1 VIFII
6 NNVPDKINS
15 RLKLFTDRNYLELY
29 MMNTITIEA
38 NATVQQ
44 RWGAILTLMLAT
56 FSVVTTEMIPV
67 GLLTPIVEDF
77 SVSLAT
83 TGFLMTLPAISAAI
97 SSPLIVLFTRSVDRK
112 TLLLIGALLLT
123 LCNLVAALTP
133 YYWLLLISRLFV
145 GVCIGIIWALAGGL
159 VPRLVVA
166 PSVALATS
174 LVFGGV
180 AAASVLGVPFGVLMG
195 AWLGWRVA
203 FASMSFISLLLFLSL
218 LTQLPFL
225 PAMTSPTFKTFITE
239 IKRPIIINGLLITL
253 LIVSGH
259 FMAFTYI
266 RALLS
271 NNDLISVDL
280 LGGLLLI
287 YGLAG
292 IVGNFLFGLTANKH
306 LNFAV
311 VMIASGLIL
320 SLGAYIFF
328 PMSVWMALSIMVL
341 WGIAYGGVSVTL
353 MTWMMRYS
361 AHNIEATS
369 SLYIAFFNSGI
380 ALGSALGGAFVSL
393 YGLIGNLH
401 VAVLSFVAALALLG
415 INYYQKKAR

>member
-1 VIFII
+1 M
-6 NNVPDKINS
+6 
-15 RLKLFTDRNYLELY
+15 T
-29 MMNTITIEA
+29 NTITIEG
-38 NATVQQ
+38 NVTFQQ

-83 TGFLMTLPAISAAI
+83 TGFLMTLPAITAAI

-112 TLLLIGALLLT
+112 TLLLIGAILLT

-159 VPRLVVA
+159 VPRLVAA

-180 AAASVLGVPFGVLMG
+180 AAASVLGVPFGILMG
-195 AWLGWRVA
+195 EWLGWRAA
-203 FASMSFISLLLFLSL
+203 FASMSFISLLLLFSL
-218 LTQLPFL
+218 LTQLPSL
-225 PAMTSPTFKTFITE
+225 PAMTSPTFKTFITQ

-271 NNDLISVDL
+271 SNGLISNDL
-280 LGGLLLI
+280 LGGILLI

-306 LNFAV
+306 LNFVV

-328 PMSVWMALSIMVL
+328 PMSVWMVLSTMVL
-341 WGIAYGGVSVTL
+341 WGIAYGGVSVAL

-380 ALGSALGGAFVSL
+380 ALGSALGGVFVSL
-393 YGLIGNLH
+393 YGLMGNLH

-415 INYYQKKAR
+415 INYYQKKAL

>member
-1 VIFII
+1 
-6 NNVPDKINS
+6 
-15 RLKLFTDRNYLELY
+15 

-38 NATVQQ
+38 NATFQQ

-195 AWLGWRVA
+195 EWLGWRVA

-218 LTQLPFL
+218 LTQLPSL
-225 PAMTSPTFKTFITE
+225 PAMTPPTFKTFITE
-239 IKRPIIINGLLITL
+239 IKHPIIINGLLITL

>member
-1 VIFII
+1 MIFII

-195 AWLGWRVA
+195 EWLGWRVA

-218 LTQLPFL
+218 LTQLPSL

-306 LNFAV
+306 LNFTV

-415 INYYQKKAR
+415 INDYQKKAR

>member
-1 VIFII
+1 M
-6 NNVPDKINS
+6 
-15 RLKLFTDRNYLELY
+15 T
-29 MMNTITIEA
+29 NTITIEA
-38 NATVQQ
+38 NATFQQ

-133 YYWLLLISRLFV
+133 YYWLLLISRLLV
-145 GVCIGIIWALAGGL
+145 GICIGIIWALAGGL
-159 VPRLVVA
+159 VPRLVAA

-195 AWLGWRVA
+195 EWLGWRAA
-203 FASMSFISLLLFLSL
+203 FASMSFISLLLYLSL
-218 LTQLPFL
+218 LMQLPAL
-225 PAMTSPTFKTFITE
+225 PAMVSPTFKTFITE
-239 IKRPIIINGLLITL
+239 IKRPIIMNGLLITL

-328 PMSVWMALSIMVL
+328 PLSVWMALSIMVL

-380 ALGSALGGAFVSL
+380 ALGSALGGVFVSL

>member
-1 VIFII
+1 
-6 NNVPDKINS
+6 
-15 RLKLFTDRNYLELY
+15 
-29 MMNTITIEA
+29 MNTITIEA
-38 NATVQQ
+38 NATFQQ

-67 GLLTPIVEDF
+67 GLLTPIAANF
-77 SVSLAT
+77 SISLAT
-83 TGFLMTLPAISAAI
+83 TGFLMTLPAITAAI
-97 SSPLIVLFTRSVDRK
+97 SSSLIVLFTRSIDRK
-112 TLLLIGALLLT
+112 TLLLVGALLLT
-123 LCNLVAALTP
+123 FCNLVAALTP
-133 YYWLLLISRLFV
+133 YYWLLLTSRLFV

-159 VPRLVVA
+159 VPRLVA
-166 PSVALATS
+166 TSSVALATS

-180 AAASVLGVPFGVLMG
+180 AAASVLGVPFGVLIG
-195 AWLGWRVA
+195 EWLGWRAA
-203 FASMSFISLLLFLSL
+203 FAAMSFISLLLFFSL
-218 LTQLPFL
+218 LMQLPSL
-225 PAMTSPTFKTFITE
+225 PATTSPTFKTFITE
-239 IKRPIIINGLLITL
+239 IKRPIIMNGLLITL

-271 NNDLISVDL
+271 SNGLISFNL

-292 IVGNFLFGLTANKH
+292 IVGNFLFGLTANKY

-328 PMSVWMALSIMVL
+328 PLSVSMALSTVVL
-341 WGIAYGGVSVTL
+341 WGVAYGGVSVTL
-353 MTWMMRYS
+353 MTWIMRYS

-369 SLYIAFFNSGI
+369 SLYIAFFNGGI
-380 ALGSALGGAFVSL
+380 ALGSALGGIFVSL

-401 VAVLSFVAALALLG
+401 IAVFSFVTALALLG
-415 INYYQKKAR
+415 INDYQKKAR

>member
-1 VIFII
+1 MFII

-29 MMNTITIEA
+29 MTNTITIEA
-38 NATVQQ
+38 NATFQQ

-83 TGFLMTLPAISAAI
+83 TGFLMTLPAITAAI

-133 YYWLLLISRLFV
+133 YYWLLLTSRLFV

-159 VPRLVVA
+159 VPRLVTA
-166 PSVALATS
+166 PAVALATS

-180 AAASVLGVPFGVLMG
+180 AAASVLGVPFGVLIG
-195 AWLGWRVA
+195 EWLGWRAA
-203 FASMSFISLLLFLSL
+203 FASMSFISLLLFFFL
-218 LTQLPFL
+218 LTQLPSL
-225 PAMTSPTFKTFITE
+225 PAMASPTFKTFITE
-239 IKRPIIINGLLITL
+239 IKRPIIMNGLLITL

-271 NNDLISVDL
+271 NNGLISADF

-328 PMSVWMALSIMVL
+328 PLSVWMALSIMVL

-380 ALGSALGGAFVSL
+380 ALGSALGGVFVSL
-393 YGLIGNLH
+393 YGLMGNLH

>member
-1 VIFII
+1 
-6 NNVPDKINS
+6 
-15 RLKLFTDRNYLELY
+15 

>member
-1 VIFII
+1 M
-6 NNVPDKINS
+6 
-15 RLKLFTDRNYLELY
+15 T
-29 MMNTITIEA
+29 NTITIEA
-38 NATVQQ
+38 NATFQQ

-83 TGFLMTLPAISAAI
+83 TGFLMTLPAITAAI

-133 YYWLLLISRLFV
+133 YYWLLLTSRLFV

-159 VPRLVVA
+159 VPRLVTA
-166 PSVALATS
+166 PAVALATS

-180 AAASVLGVPFGVLMG
+180 AAASVLGVPFGVLIG
-195 AWLGWRVA
+195 EWLGWRAA
-203 FASMSFISLLLFLSL
+203 FASMSFISLLLFFFL
-218 LTQLPFL
+218 LTQLPSL
-225 PAMTSPTFKTFITE
+225 PAMASPTFKTFITE
-239 IKRPIIINGLLITL
+239 IKRPIIMNGLLITL

-271 NNDLISVDL
+271 NNGLISADF

-328 PMSVWMALSIMVL
+328 PLSVWMALSIMVL

-380 ALGSALGGAFVSL
+380 ALGSALGGVFVSL
-393 YGLIGNLH
+393 YGLMGNLH

>member
-1 VIFII
+1 
-6 NNVPDKINS
+6 
-15 RLKLFTDRNYLELY
+15 

-218 LTQLPFL
+218 LTQLPSL

-306 LNFAV
+306 LNFAI
-311 VMIASGLIL
+311 VMIASCLIL

-415 INYYQKKAR
+415 INDYQKKAR

>member
-1 VIFII
+1 M
-6 NNVPDKINS
+6 
-15 RLKLFTDRNYLELY
+15 T
-29 MMNTITIEA
+29 NTITIEA
-38 NATVQQ
+38 NATFQQ

-83 TGFLMTLPAISAAI
+83 TGFLMTLPAITAAI

-133 YYWLLLISRLFV
+133 YYWLLLISRLLV
-145 GVCIGIIWALAGGL
+145 GICIGIIWALAGGL
-159 VPRLVVA
+159 VPRLVAA
-166 PSVALATS
+166 PAVALATS

-195 AWLGWRVA
+195 EWLGWRAA

-218 LTQLPFL
+218 LIQLPAL
-225 PAMTSPTFKTFITE
+225 PAMVSPTFKTFITE
-239 IKRPIIINGLLITL
+239 IKRPIIMNGLLITL

-271 NNDLISVDL
+271 NNGLISVDF

-292 IVGNFLFGLTANKH
+292 IVGNFLFGLTTNKH

-328 PMSVWMALSIMVL
+328 PLSVWMALSIMVL

-393 YGLIGNLH
+393 YGLVGNLH

>member
-1 VIFII
+1 
-6 NNVPDKINS
+6 
-15 RLKLFTDRNYLELY
+15 

-195 AWLGWRVA
+195 EWLGWRAA

-218 LTQLPFL
+218 LMQLPAL
-225 PAMTSPTFKTFITE
+225 PAMVSPTFKTFITE
-239 IKRPIIINGLLITL
+239 IKRPIIMNGLLITL

-328 PMSVWMALSIMVL
+328 PLSVWMALSIMVL

-380 ALGSALGGAFVSL
+380 ALGSALGGVFVSL

>member
-1 VIFII
+1 M
-6 NNVPDKINS
+6 
-15 RLKLFTDRNYLELY
+15 T
-29 MMNTITIEA
+29 NTITIEA
-38 NATVQQ
+38 NATFQQ

-133 YYWLLLISRLFV
+133 YYWLLLISRLLV
-145 GVCIGIIWALAGGL
+145 GICIGIIWALAGGL
-159 VPRLVVA
+159 VPRLVAA

-195 AWLGWRVA
+195 EWLGWRAA

-218 LTQLPFL
+218 LMQLPAL
-225 PAMTSPTFKTFITE
+225 PAMVSPTFKTFITE
-239 IKRPIIINGLLITL
+239 IKRPIIMNGLLITL

-328 PMSVWMALSIMVL
+328 PLSVWMALSIMVL

-380 ALGSALGGAFVSL
+380 ALGSALGGVFVSL

>member
-1 VIFII
+1 
-6 NNVPDKINS
+6 
-15 RLKLFTDRNYLELY
+15 

-195 AWLGWRVA
+195 EWLGWRVA

-218 LTQLPFL
+218 LTQLPSL

>member
-1 VIFII
+1 
-6 NNVPDKINS
+6 
-15 RLKLFTDRNYLELY
+15 

-195 AWLGWRVA
+195 EWLGWRVA

-218 LTQLPFL
+218 LTQLPSL

-306 LNFAV
+306 LNFTV

-415 INYYQKKAR
+415 INDYQKKAR

>member
-1 VIFII
+1 M
-6 NNVPDKINS
+6 
-15 RLKLFTDRNYLELY
+15 T
-29 MMNTITIEA
+29 NTITIEG
-38 NATVQQ
+38 NVTFQQ

-83 TGFLMTLPAISAAI
+83 TGFLMTLPAITAAI

-112 TLLLIGALLLT
+112 TLLLIGAILLT

-133 YYWLLLISRLFV
+133 YYWLLLFSRLFV

-159 VPRLVVA
+159 VPRLVAA

-180 AAASVLGVPFGVLMG
+180 AAASVLGVPFGILMG
-195 AWLGWRVA
+195 EWLGWRAA
-203 FASMSFISLLLFLSL
+203 FASMSFISLLLLFSL
-218 LTQLPFL
+218 LTQLPSL
-225 PAMTSPTFKTFITE
+225 PAMTSPTFKTFITQ

-271 NNDLISVDL
+271 SNGLISNDL
-280 LGGLLLI
+280 LGGILLI

-306 LNFAV
+306 LNFVV

-320 SLGAYIFF
+320 SLSAYIFF
-328 PMSVWMALSIMVL
+328 PMSVWMVLSTMVL
-341 WGIAYGGVSVTL
+341 WGIAYGGVSVAL

-361 AHNIEATS
+361 AHTIEATS

-380 ALGSALGGAFVSL
+380 ALGSALGGVFVSL
-393 YGLIGNLH
+393 YGLMGNLH

-415 INYYQKKAR
+415 INYYQKKAL

>member
-1 VIFII
+1 MT
-6 NNVPDKINS
+6 NS
-15 RLKLFTDRNYLELY
+15 
-29 MMNTITIEA
+29 ITIET
-38 NATVQQ
+38 NETSLQ

-56 FSVVTTEMIPV
+56 FCVVTTEMIPV

-83 TGFLMTLPAISAAI
+83 TGLLMTLPAITAAI
-97 SSPLIVLFTRSVDRK
+97 SSPLIVLFTRSINRK
-112 TLLLIGALLLT
+112 TLLLIGALLLA
-123 LCNLVAALTP
+123 LCNLIAALTP
-133 YYWLLLISRLFV
+133 YYWLLLTSRLFV
-145 GVCIGIIWALAGGL
+145 GICIGIIWALAGGL
-159 VPRLVVA
+159 VPRLVTT

-180 AAASVLGVPFGVLMG
+180 AAASVLGVPFGVFMG
-195 AWLGWRVA
+195 EWLGWRAA
-203 FASMSFISLLLFLSL
+203 FASMSIISLLLFLSL
-218 LTQLPFL
+218 LTQLPSL
-225 PAMTSPTFKTFITE
+225 PAMTSPTFRTFITE
-239 IKRPIIINGLLITL
+239 IKRPIILNGLLITL

-271 NNDLISVDL
+271 SNGLISGDL
-280 LGGLLLI
+280 LGGILLI

-292 IVGNFLFGLTANKH
+292 IVGNFLFGLTANKY

-328 PMSVWMALSIMVL
+328 PQSVWMALSIMVL
-341 WGIAYGGVSVTL
+341 WGVAYGGVSVTL

-380 ALGSALGGAFVSL
+380 ALGSALGGVFVSL

-401 VAVLSFVAALALLG
+401 IAVFSFICALALLG
-415 INYYQKKAR
+415 INYYQKKARYVL

>member
-1 VIFII
+1 M
-6 NNVPDKINS
+6 
-15 RLKLFTDRNYLELY
+15 T
-29 MMNTITIEA
+29 NTITIEA
-38 NATVQQ
+38 NATFQQ

-56 FSVVTTEMIPV
+56 FSVVTTEMIPI

-83 TGFLMTLPAISAAI
+83 TGFLMTLPAITAAI

-159 VPRLVVA
+159 VPRLVAA
-166 PSVALATS
+166 PAVALATS

-195 AWLGWRVA
+195 EWLGWRAA

-218 LTQLPFL
+218 LMQLPAL
-225 PAMTSPTFKTFITE
+225 PAMVSPTFKTFITE
-239 IKRPIIINGLLITL
+239 IKRPIIMNGLLITL

-328 PMSVWMALSIMVL
+328 PLSVWMALSIMVL

-380 ALGSALGGAFVSL
+380 ALGSALGGIFVSL
-393 YGLIGNLH
+393 YGLVGNLH

>member
-1 VIFII
+1 M
-6 NNVPDKINS
+6 
-15 RLKLFTDRNYLELY
+15 T
-29 MMNTITIEA
+29 NTITIET
-38 NATVQQ
+38 NATFQQ

-83 TGFLMTLPAISAAI
+83 TGFLMTLPAITAAI

-145 GVCIGIIWALAGGL
+145 GVCIGIIWALAGVL
-159 VPRLVVA
+159 VPRLVAA
-166 PSVALATS
+166 PAVALATS

-195 AWLGWRVA
+195 EWLGWRAA

-218 LTQLPFL
+218 LMQLPAL
-225 PAMTSPTFKTFITE
+225 PAMVSPTFKTFITE
-239 IKRPIIINGLLITL
+239 IKRPIIMNGLLITL

-328 PMSVWMALSIMVL
+328 PLSVWMALSIMVL

-380 ALGSALGGAFVSL
+380 ALGSALGGVFVSL

>member
-1 VIFII
+1 
-6 NNVPDKINS
+6 
-15 RLKLFTDRNYLELY
+15 

-38 NATVQQ
+38 NATFQQ

-195 AWLGWRVA
+195 EWLGWRVA

-218 LTQLPFL
+218 LTQLPSL

-306 LNFAV
+306 LNFTV

-361 AHNIEATS
+361 THNIEATS

-415 INYYQKKAR
+415 INDYQKKAR

>member
-1 VIFII
+1 
-6 NNVPDKINS
+6 
-15 RLKLFTDRNYLELY
+15 

-38 NATVQQ
+38 NATFQQ

-67 GLLTPIVEDF
+67 GLLTPIAANF

-83 TGFLMTLPAISAAI
+83 TGFLMTLPAITAAI
-97 SSPLIVLFTRSVDRK
+97 SSPLIVLFTRSIDRK
-112 TLLLIGALLLT
+112 TLLLVGALLLT
-123 LCNLVAALTP
+123 FCNLVAALTP
-133 YYWLLLISRLFV
+133 YYWLLLTSRLFV

-159 VPRLVVA
+159 VPRLVA
-166 PSVALATS
+166 TSSVALATS

-180 AAASVLGVPFGVLMG
+180 AAASVLGVPFGVLIG
-195 AWLGWRVA
+195 EWLGWRAA
-203 FASMSFISLLLFLSL
+203 FAAMSFISLLLFFSL
-218 LTQLPFL
+218 LMQLPSL
-225 PAMTSPTFKTFITE
+225 PATTSPTFKTFITE
-239 IKRPIIINGLLITL
+239 IKRPIIMNGLLITL

-271 NNDLISVDL
+271 SNGLISFNL

-292 IVGNFLFGLTANKH
+292 IVGNFLFGLTANKY

-328 PMSVWMALSIMVL
+328 PLSVSMALSTVVL
-341 WGIAYGGVSVTL
+341 WGVAYGGVSVTL
-353 MTWMMRYS
+353 MTWIMRYS

-369 SLYIAFFNSGI
+369 SLYIAFFNGGI
-380 ALGSALGGAFVSL
+380 ALGSALGGVFVSL

-401 VAVLSFVAALALLG
+401 IAVFSFVTALALLG
-415 INYYQKKAR
+415 INDYQKKAR

>member
-1 VIFII
+1 
-6 NNVPDKINS
+6 
-15 RLKLFTDRNYLELY
+15 

-38 NATVQQ
+38 NATFQQ

-195 AWLGWRVA
+195 EWLGWRVA

-218 LTQLPFL
+218 LTQLPSL

-415 INYYQKKAR
+415 INDYQKKAR

>member
-1 VIFII
+1 M
-6 NNVPDKINS
+6 
-15 RLKLFTDRNYLELY
+15 T
-29 MMNTITIEA
+29 NTITIEA
-38 NATVQQ
+38 NATFQQ

-123 LCNLVAALTP
+123 LCNLVTALTP
-133 YYWLLLISRLFV
+133 YYWLLLTSRLFV

-159 VPRLVVA
+159 VPRLVTA
-166 PSVALATS
+166 PAVALATS

-195 AWLGWRVA
+195 EWLGWRAV
-203 FASMSFISLLLFLSL
+203 FASMSFISLLLFFFL
-218 LTQLPFL
+218 LTQLPSL
-225 PAMTSPTFKTFITE
+225 PAMASPTFKTFITE
-239 IKRPIIINGLLITL
+239 IKRPIIMNGLLITL

-271 NNDLISVDL
+271 NNGLISADF

-328 PMSVWMALSIMVL
+328 PLSVWMALSIMVL

-380 ALGSALGGAFVSL
+380 ALGSALGGVFVSL
-393 YGLIGNLH
+393 YGLMGNLH

>member
-1 VIFII
+1 M
-6 NNVPDKINS
+6 
-15 RLKLFTDRNYLELY
+15 T
-29 MMNTITIEA
+29 NTITIEA
-38 NATVQQ
+38 NATFQQ

-83 TGFLMTLPAISAAI
+83 TGFLMTLPAITAAI

-133 YYWLLLISRLFV
+133 YYWLLLTSRLFV

-159 VPRLVVA
+159 VPRLVTA

-195 AWLGWRVA
+195 EWLGWRAA
-203 FASMSFISLLLFLSL
+203 FASMSFISLLLFFSL
-218 LTQLPFL
+218 LMQLPSL

-239 IKRPIIINGLLITL
+239 IKRPIIMNGLLITL

-271 NNDLISVDL
+271 NNGLISVDL

-292 IVGNFLFGLTANKH
+292 IVGNFLFGLTANKY

-341 WGIAYGGVSVTL
+341 WGIAYGGVSVT
-353 MTWMMRYS
+353 
-361 AHNIEATS
+361 
-369 SLYIAFFNSGI
+369 
-380 ALGSALGGAFVSL
+380 
-393 YGLIGNLH
+393 
-401 VAVLSFVAALALLG
+401 
-415 INYYQKKAR
+415 

>member
-1 VIFII
+1 M
-6 NNVPDKINS
+6 
-15 RLKLFTDRNYLELY
+15 T
-29 MMNTITIEA
+29 NTITIEA
-38 NATVQQ
+38 NATFQQ

-83 TGFLMTLPAISAAI
+83 TGFLMTLPAITAAI

-145 GVCIGIIWALAGGL
+145 GVCIGIIWALAGVL
-159 VPRLVVA
+159 VPRLVAA
-166 PSVALATS
+166 PAVALATS

-195 AWLGWRVA
+195 EWLGWRAA

-218 LTQLPFL
+218 LMQLPAL
-225 PAMTSPTFKTFITE
+225 PAMVSPIFKTFITE
-239 IKRPIIINGLLITL
+239 IKRPIIMNGLLITL

-266 RALLS
+266 RALLP

-328 PMSVWMALSIMVL
+328 PLSVWMALSIMVL

-380 ALGSALGGAFVSL
+380 ALGSALGGVFVSL

>member
-1 VIFII
+1 M
-6 NNVPDKINS
+6 
-15 RLKLFTDRNYLELY
+15 T
-29 MMNTITIEA
+29 NTITIEA
-38 NATVQQ
+38 NATFQQ

-56 FSVVTTEMIPV
+56 FSVVTTEMIPI

-83 TGFLMTLPAISAAI
+83 TGFLMTLPAITAAI

-159 VPRLVVA
+159 VPRLVAA
-166 PSVALATS
+166 PAVALATS

-195 AWLGWRVA
+195 EWLGWRAA

-218 LTQLPFL
+218 LMQLPAL
-225 PAMTSPTFKTFITE
+225 PAMVSPTFKTFITE
-239 IKRPIIINGLLITL
+239 IKRPIIMNGLLITL

-328 PMSVWMALSIMVL
+328 PLSVWMALSIMVL
-341 WGIAYGGVSVTL
+341 WGIAYGGVSVTV

-380 ALGSALGGAFVSL
+380 ALGSALGGIFVSL
-393 YGLIGNLH
+393 YGLVGNLH

>member
-1 VIFII
+1 
-6 NNVPDKINS
+6 
-15 RLKLFTDRNYLELY
+15 

-133 YYWLLLISRLFV
+133 YYWLLLISRLLV
-145 GVCIGIIWALAGGL
+145 GICIGIIWALAGGL

-195 AWLGWRVA
+195 EWLGWRAA

-218 LTQLPFL
+218 LMQLPAL
-225 PAMTSPTFKTFITE
+225 PAMVSPTFKTFITE
-239 IKRPIIINGLLITL
+239 IKRPIIMNGLLITL

-328 PMSVWMALSIMVL
+328 PLSVWMALSIMVL

-380 ALGSALGGAFVSL
+380 ALGSALGGVFVSL

>member
-1 VIFII
+1 M
-6 NNVPDKINS
+6 
-15 RLKLFTDRNYLELY
+15 T
-29 MMNTITIEA
+29 NTITIET
-38 NATVQQ
+38 NATFQQ

-97 SSPLIVLFTRSVDRK
+97 SSPLIVLFTRSIDRK

-159 VPRLVVA
+159 VPRLVAA
-166 PSVALATS
+166 PAVALATS

-195 AWLGWRVA
+195 EWLGWRAA
-203 FASMSFISLLLFLSL
+203 FASMSFISLLLFFSL
-218 LTQLPFL
+218 LMQLPSL
-225 PAMTSPTFKTFITE
+225 PAMTSPTFKTFIIE

-271 NNDLISVDL
+271 NNGLISVDL

-311 VMIASGLIL
+311 VMIASGLVL
-320 SLGAYIFF
+320 SLGAYIFL

-369 SLYIAFFNSGI
+369 SLYIAFFNGGI
-380 ALGSALGGAFVSL
+380 ALGSALGGIFVSL

>member
-1 VIFII
+1 MT
-6 NNVPDKINS
+6 NS
-15 RLKLFTDRNYLELY
+15 
-29 MMNTITIEA
+29 ITIETNEA
-38 NATVQQ
+38 SLQ

-83 TGFLMTLPAISAAI
+83 TGLLMTLPAITAAI
-97 SSPLIVLFTRSVDRK
+97 SSPLIVLFTRSIDRK
-112 TLLLIGALLLT
+112 TLLLIGALLLA
-123 LCNLVAALTP
+123 LCNLIAALTP
-133 YYWLLLISRLFV
+133 YYWLLLTSRLFV
-145 GVCIGIIWALAGGL
+145 GICIGIIWALAGGL
-159 VPRLVVA
+159 VPRLVTT

-180 AAASVLGVPFGVLMG
+180 AAASVLGVPFGVFMG
-195 AWLGWRVA
+195 EWLGWRAA
-203 FASMSFISLLLFLSL
+203 FASMSIISLLLFLSL
-218 LTQLPFL
+218 LTQLPSL
-225 PAMTSPTFKTFITE
+225 PAMTSPTFRTFITE
-239 IKRPIIINGLLITL
+239 IKRPIILNGLLITL

-271 NNDLISVDL
+271 SNGLISDDL
-280 LGGLLLI
+280 LGGILLI

-292 IVGNFLFGLTANKH
+292 IVGNFLFGLTANKY

-328 PMSVWMALSIMVL
+328 VQSVWMALSIMVL
-341 WGIAYGGVSVTL
+341 WGVAYGGVSVTL

-380 ALGSALGGAFVSL
+380 ALGSALGGVFVSL

-401 VAVLSFVAALALLG
+401 IAVFSFICALALLG

>member
-1 VIFII
+1 
-6 NNVPDKINS
+6 
-15 RLKLFTDRNYLELY
+15 

-38 NATVQQ
+38 NATFQQ

-195 AWLGWRVA
+195 EWLGWRVA

-218 LTQLPFL
+218 LTQLPSL

-306 LNFAV
+306 LNFTV

-415 INYYQKKAR
+415 INDYQKKAR

>member
-1 VIFII
+1 MFII

-29 MMNTITIEA
+29 MTNTITIEA
-38 NATVQQ
+38 NATFQQ

-133 YYWLLLISRLFV
+133 YYWLLLTSRLFV

-159 VPRLVVA
+159 VPRLVTA
-166 PSVALATS
+166 PTVALATS

-180 AAASVLGVPFGVLMG
+180 AAASVLGVPFGVLIG
-195 AWLGWRVA
+195 EWLGWRAA
-203 FASMSFISLLLFLSL
+203 FASMSFISLLLFFFL
-218 LTQLPFL
+218 LTQLPSL
-225 PAMTSPTFKTFITE
+225 PAMASPTFKTFITE
-239 IKRPIIINGLLITL
+239 IKRPIIMNGLLITL

-271 NNDLISVDL
+271 NNGLISADF

-328 PMSVWMALSIMVL
+328 PLSVWMALSIMVL

-380 ALGSALGGAFVSL
+380 ALGSALGGVFVSL
-393 YGLIGNLH
+393 YGLMGNLH

>member
-1 VIFII
+1 M
-6 NNVPDKINS
+6 
-15 RLKLFTDRNYLELY
+15 T
-29 MMNTITIEA
+29 NTITIEA
-38 NATVQQ
+38 NATFQQ

-83 TGFLMTLPAISAAI
+83 TGFLMTLPAITAAI

-145 GVCIGIIWALAGGL
+145 GVCIGIIWALAGVL
-159 VPRLVVA
+159 VPRLVAA
-166 PSVALATS
+166 PAVALATS

-195 AWLGWRVA
+195 EWLGWRAA

-218 LTQLPFL
+218 LIQLPAL
-225 PAMTSPTFKTFITE
+225 PAMVSPTFKTFITE
-239 IKRPIIINGLLITL
+239 IKRPIIMNGLLITL

-328 PMSVWMALSIMVL
+328 PLSVWMALSIMVL

-380 ALGSALGGAFVSL
+380 ALGSALGGVFVSL
-393 YGLIGNLH
+393 HGLIGNLH

>member
-1 VIFII
+1 
-6 NNVPDKINS
+6 
-15 RLKLFTDRNYLELY
+15 
-29 MMNTITIEA
+29 MNTITIEA
-38 NATVQQ
+38 NATFQQ

-67 GLLTPIVEDF
+67 GLLTPIAANF

-83 TGFLMTLPAISAAI
+83 TGFLMTLPAITAAI
-97 SSPLIVLFTRSVDRK
+97 SSPLIVLFTRSIDRK
-112 TLLLIGALLLT
+112 TLLLVGALLLT
-123 LCNLVAALTP
+123 FCNLVAALTP
-133 YYWLLLISRLFV
+133 YYWLLLTSRLFV

-159 VPRLVVA
+159 VPRLVA
-166 PSVALATS
+166 TSSVALATS

-180 AAASVLGVPFGVLMG
+180 AAASVLGVPFGVLIG
-195 AWLGWRVA
+195 EWLGWRAA
-203 FASMSFISLLLFLSL
+203 FAAMSFISLLLFFSL
-218 LTQLPFL
+218 LMQLPSL
-225 PAMTSPTFKTFITE
+225 PATTSPTFKTFITE
-239 IKRPIIINGLLITL
+239 IKRPIIMNGLLITL

-271 NNDLISVDL
+271 SNGLISFNL

-292 IVGNFLFGLTANKH
+292 IVGNFLFGLTANKY

-311 VMIASGLIL
+311 VMIASGLIV

-328 PMSVWMALSIMVL
+328 PLSVSMALSTMVL

-353 MTWMMRYS
+353 MTWIMRYS

-369 SLYIAFFNSGI
+369 SLYIAFFNGGI
-380 ALGSALGGAFVSL
+380 ALGSALGGVFVSL

-401 VAVLSFVAALALLG
+401 IAVFSFVTALALLG
-415 INYYQKKAR
+415 INDYQKKAR